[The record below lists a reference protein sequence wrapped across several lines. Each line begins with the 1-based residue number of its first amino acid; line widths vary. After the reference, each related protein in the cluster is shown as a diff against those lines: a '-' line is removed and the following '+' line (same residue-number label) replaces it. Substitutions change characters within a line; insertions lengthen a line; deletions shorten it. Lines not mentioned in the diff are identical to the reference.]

1 VRALGYPSGTI
12 AVDEATPFFT
22 FDGLR
27 RAGNAYTFI
36 NSIDVTAGCR
46 MIKSEHELALMQT
59 AKNITLEAH
68 KAAARIMREG
78 ITTTEVQAF
87 ITAAHRKL
95 GSEGDPPFNAVLFGE
110 ATAYPHG
117 VPYPQ
122 TLKDGDMILIDT
134 GAPVDGYLSDITR
147 SYVFGEPTKR
157 QRDVWNLE
165 KEAQAA
171 GFAAAKPGN
180 RCEDID
186 IAARGVINGA
196 GFGPGYATPGLPH
209 RTGHGIGLDVH
220 EWPYLVKGDKTVLKP
235 GMTFSNEPT
244 ICIYGEF
251 GVRLEDHMVITETGA
266 RWFTQPAHSVDDPF
280 GLEKYL
286 QLLAGNYRCLTYNAR
301 GFPPSNVHE
310 ERRRHKAPIV
320 HSRGDEG
327 VACTSAST
335 FVLGEDALI
344 NEVLNVAQGRVGRA
358 LLNCSPFARCQLAL
372 ETVQRTIQHVALPI
386 IDLCSGKPFP
396 ELRLFKHSCENGLCP
411 TEGAVETA

>member
-1 VRALGYPSGTI
+1 MTIGVGGSTAEAELAKLQNMRGDVPAIGVDERLKRIDKAQRLMCEKGIDALWLDVSSSLTYFTGLKMRRTERAHGAILPARGEIVYLSPAFEVEKLLTMTSFGDKVARWEEDEDPTAAIIDTVRASGAASGVI

-27 RAGNAYTFI
+27 KAGNAFSFV
-36 NSIDVTAGCR
+36 NGSDVTAACR
-46 MIKSEHELALMQT
+46 MIKSDHEIALMQT

-68 KAAARIMREG
+68 KAAARILREG
-78 ITTTEVQAF
+78 ITTTEVQIF
-87 ITAAHRKL
+87 IAAAHRKL
-95 GSEGDPPFNAVLFGE
+95 GSDGDVGFNGVLFGE

-122 TLKDGDMILIDT
+122 VLKEGDMVLIDT

-165 KEAQAA
+165 KAAQAA

-186 IAARGVINGA
+186 IAARGVIAAG

-220 EWPYLVKGDKTVLKP
+220 EWPYLVKGDRTVLKP

-251 GVRLEDHMVITETGA
+251 GVRLEDHMLINETGA

-280 GLEKYL
+280 GLE
-286 QLLAGNYRCLTYNAR
+286 A
-301 GFPPSNVHE
+301 
-310 ERRRHKAPIV
+310 
-320 HSRGDEG
+320 
-327 VACTSAST
+327 
-335 FVLGEDALI
+335 
-344 NEVLNVAQGRVGRA
+344 
-358 LLNCSPFARCQLAL
+358 
-372 ETVQRTIQHVALPI
+372 
-386 IDLCSGKPFP
+386 
-396 ELRLFKHSCENGLCP
+396 
-411 TEGAVETA
+411 

>member
-1 VRALGYPSGTI
+1 MTIGVGGSTAEKELAAMTSMRGDVPPIGVDERLKRITRAQAIMRDKGIDALYLDVSSSMTYFTGLNFRRTERMHSAVLPASGGIVYISPAFEVEKLKTMTSFGDKIEVWEEHDDPTAVVTETVRSLGYPKGVI

-27 RAGNAYTFI
+27 RAGNSYTFV
-36 NSIDVTAGCR
+36 NAVEVTAACR

-87 ITAAHRKL
+87 IVAAHKKL
-95 GSEGDPPFNAVLFGE
+95 GSEGVPPFNAVLFGE

-122 TLKDGDMILIDT
+122 TLKDGDMVLIDT
-134 GAPVDGYLSDITR
+134 GAPVDGYFSDITR

-165 KEAQAA
+165 KAAQAA
-171 GFAAAKPGN
+171 AFAAAKPGN
-180 RCEDID
+180 KCEDID
-186 IAARGVINGA
+186 AAARGVIAGG

-209 RTGHGIGLDVH
+209 RTGHGVGLDVH
-220 EWPYLVKGDKTVLKP
+220 EWPYLVKGDKTVLRP

-251 GVRLEDHMVITETGA
+251 GIRLEDHMVITDTGA
-266 RWFTQPAHSVDDPF
+266 RWFTQPSHSVDDPF
-280 GLEKYL
+280 GLD
-286 QLLAGNYRCLTYNAR
+286 
-301 GFPPSNVHE
+301 
-310 ERRRHKAPIV
+310 I
-320 HSRGDEG
+320 
-327 VACTSAST
+327 
-335 FVLGEDALI
+335 
-344 NEVLNVAQGRVGRA
+344 
-358 LLNCSPFARCQLAL
+358 
-372 ETVQRTIQHVALPI
+372 
-386 IDLCSGKPFP
+386 
-396 ELRLFKHSCENGLCP
+396 
-411 TEGAVETA
+411 

>member
-1 VRALGYPSGTI
+1 MTVGVGGSTAEAELAALKNMRGDVPPIGVEERLQRIARAQAIMREKGIDALYLDVSSSMTYFTGLKFRRTERMHSAVLPAKGEIVYISPAFEVEKLKTMTSFGEKIAVWEEDEDPTATVTETVRALGYPSGTI

-122 TLKDGDMILIDT
+122 TLKEGDMILIDT

-220 EWPYLVKGDKTVLKP
+220 EWPYLVKGDRTVLRP

-280 GLEKYL
+280 GLE
-286 QLLAGNYRCLTYNAR
+286 R
-301 GFPPSNVHE
+301 
-310 ERRRHKAPIV
+310 
-320 HSRGDEG
+320 
-327 VACTSAST
+327 
-335 FVLGEDALI
+335 
-344 NEVLNVAQGRVGRA
+344 
-358 LLNCSPFARCQLAL
+358 
-372 ETVQRTIQHVALPI
+372 
-386 IDLCSGKPFP
+386 
-396 ELRLFKHSCENGLCP
+396 
-411 TEGAVETA
+411 

>member
-1 VRALGYPSGTI
+1 MTIGVGGSTPEEELAKLKSMRGEVPPIGVDERLRRIDKAQALMREKGIDALWLDVSSSLTYFTGLKMRRTERCHGAILPAKGEIVYLSPTFEVEKLLTMTSFGDKVAAWEEHEDPTALIVDTVRAGGVTAGTI

-27 RAGNAYTFI
+27 KAGNSFSFV
-36 NSIDVTAGCR
+36 NGSDVTAACR
-46 MIKSEHELALMQT
+46 MIKSDHEIALMQT
-59 AKNITLEAH
+59 AKDITLEAH
-68 KAAARIMREG
+68 KAAARILREG

-87 ITAAHRKL
+87 IAAAHRKL
-95 GSEGDPPFNAVLFGE
+95 GSEGEVGFNGVLFGE

-122 TLKDGDMILIDT
+122 VLKEGDMVLIDT

-220 EWPYLVKGDKTVLKP
+220 EWPYLVKGDRTVLKP

-251 GVRLEDHMVITETGA
+251 GIRLEDHMVITETGA
-266 RWFTQPAHSVDDPF
+266 RWFTEPAHSVDDPF
-280 GLEKYL
+280 GLD
-286 QLLAGNYRCLTYNAR
+286 R
-301 GFPPSNVHE
+301 
-310 ERRRHKAPIV
+310 
-320 HSRGDEG
+320 
-327 VACTSAST
+327 
-335 FVLGEDALI
+335 
-344 NEVLNVAQGRVGRA
+344 
-358 LLNCSPFARCQLAL
+358 
-372 ETVQRTIQHVALPI
+372 
-386 IDLCSGKPFP
+386 
-396 ELRLFKHSCENGLCP
+396 
-411 TEGAVETA
+411 

>member
-1 VRALGYPSGTI
+1 MTIGVGGSTAEKELAAMTSMRGDVPPIGVEERLKRIARAQEIMREKGIDALYLDVSSSMVYFTGLNFRRTERMHSAVLPAKGDIVYVSPAFEVEKLKTMTSFGDKIEVWEEDDDPTAVVTETVRSLGCSKGVI

-27 RAGNAYTFI
+27 RAGNSYTFV
-36 NSIDVTAGCR
+36 NAVEVTAACR

-68 KAAARIMREG
+68 KAAACIMREG

-87 ITAAHRKL
+87 LVAAHKKL
-95 GSEGDPPFNAVLFGE
+95 GSEGVPPFNAVLFGE

-117 VPYPQ
+117 VPYAQ
-122 TLKDGDMILIDT
+122 TLKDGDMVLIDT

-147 SYVFGEPTKR
+147 SYVFGTPTKR

-165 KEAQAA
+165 KAAQAA
-171 GFAAAKPGN
+171 AFAAAKPGN

-186 IAARGVINGA
+186 AAARGIIAAG

-220 EWPYLVKGDKTVLKP
+220 EWPYLVKGDKTVLRP

-251 GVRLEDHMVITETGA
+251 GIRLEDHMVITQTGA
-266 RWFTQPAHSVDDPF
+266 RWFTQPAHTVDDPF
-280 GLEKYL
+280 GLDI
-286 QLLAGNYRCLTYNAR
+286 G
-301 GFPPSNVHE
+301 
-310 ERRRHKAPIV
+310 
-320 HSRGDEG
+320 
-327 VACTSAST
+327 
-335 FVLGEDALI
+335 
-344 NEVLNVAQGRVGRA
+344 
-358 LLNCSPFARCQLAL
+358 
-372 ETVQRTIQHVALPI
+372 
-386 IDLCSGKPFP
+386 
-396 ELRLFKHSCENGLCP
+396 
-411 TEGAVETA
+411 

>member
-1 VRALGYPSGTI
+1 MLSFGDKIAVWEEDEDPTATVTETVRALGYPSGTI

-36 NSIDVTAGCR
+36 NAIDVTAGCR
-46 MIKSEHELALMQT
+46 MIKSEQEIALMQT

-68 KAAARIMREG
+68 KLAARIMRKG

-87 ITAAHRKL
+87 LTAAHRKL

-122 TLKDGDMILIDT
+122 VLKDGDMILIDT

-147 SYVFGEPTKR
+147 SYVFGEPSKR

-171 GFAAAKPGN
+171 GFAAARPGN

-220 EWPYLVKGDKTVLKP
+220 E
-235 GMTFSNEPT
+235 
-244 ICIYGEF
+244 
-251 GVRLEDHMVITETGA
+251 
-266 RWFTQPAHSVDDPF
+266 
-280 GLEKYL
+280 
-286 QLLAGNYRCLTYNAR
+286 
-301 GFPPSNVHE
+301 
-310 ERRRHKAPIV
+310 
-320 HSRGDEG
+320 
-327 VACTSAST
+327 
-335 FVLGEDALI
+335 
-344 NEVLNVAQGRVGRA
+344 
-358 LLNCSPFARCQLAL
+358 
-372 ETVQRTIQHVALPI
+372 
-386 IDLCSGKPFP
+386 
-396 ELRLFKHSCENGLCP
+396 
-411 TEGAVETA
+411 

>member
-1 VRALGYPSGTI
+1 MTVGVGGSTPEKELAAMRSMRGDVPPIGVDERLRRIARAQAIMREKGIDALYLDVSSSMTYFTGLKYRRTERNHSAVLPANGEIVHISPAFEVEKLRTMLTFGDRIEVWEEDEDPTALITDTLRKLGCQRGTV

-27 RAGNAYTFI
+27 RAGNAYTFV
-36 NSIDVTAGCR
+36 NAIDVTAGCR
-46 MIKSEHELALMQT
+46 MIKSEHEIALMQT

-87 ITAAHRKL
+87 IAAAHRKL
-95 GSEGDPPFNAVLFGE
+95 GSEGDVGFNGVLFGE

-122 TLKDGDMILIDT
+122 TLKPGDMILIDT
-134 GAPVDGYLSDITR
+134 GAPVDSYMSDITR
-147 SYVFGEPTKR
+147 SYVFGEPSRR
-157 QRDVWNLE
+157 QREVWNLE
-165 KEAQAA
+165 KAAQAA

-180 RCEDID
+180 KCEDID
-186 IAARGVINGA
+186 IAARAVITGG

-220 EWPYLVKGDKTVLKP
+220 EWPYLVKGDKTVLRP

-251 GVRLEDHMVITETGA
+251 GIRLEDHMVITETGA

-280 GLEKYL
+280 GYE
-286 QLLAGNYRCLTYNAR
+286 A
-301 GFPPSNVHE
+301 
-310 ERRRHKAPIV
+310 
-320 HSRGDEG
+320 
-327 VACTSAST
+327 
-335 FVLGEDALI
+335 
-344 NEVLNVAQGRVGRA
+344 
-358 LLNCSPFARCQLAL
+358 
-372 ETVQRTIQHVALPI
+372 
-386 IDLCSGKPFP
+386 
-396 ELRLFKHSCENGLCP
+396 
-411 TEGAVETA
+411 